1 MFADYPI
8 LSDLSLDQRPVLHPL
23 FQALPQGISE
33 FTFANLYLFRKT
45 HLYRLARLPGGLF
58 VFTGRDAPGPPSGEP
73 SSGES
78 SGGDS
83 GGGGPSSAEPSGGD
97 SAGGGP
103 SSAEPSGGNSG
114 GGEEFFMLPFGL
126 PARDPLHD
134 LFERFRC
141 MKAVSEPQSIE
152 LARMDCRVEEDRDNF
167 DYIYSRAELSTL
179 PGPKFHKKKNQINK
193 FKRHHQAEGRP
204 LLEEHLPQALEVLEA
219 WRALREDP
227 GDYEAAR
234 EALERA
240 EQLQLCGGIYYIGGE
255 PVAYTLG
262 EENARGASFVIHFE
276 KAVHADQYGGIYQFI
291 NQVFASILPPKYNT
305 INREQDLGD
314 AGLRQAKESYN
325 PVGFVRKYR
334 AWKDEG

>member
-1 MFADYPI
+1 
-8 LSDLSLDQRPVLHPL
+8 
-23 FQALPQGISE
+23 
-33 FTFANLYLFRKT
+33 
-45 HLYRLARLPGGLF
+45 LPGGLF

-126 PARDPLHD
+126 PARDPLDD
-134 LFERFRC
+134 LFDRFGK

-152 LARMDCRVEEDRDNF
+152 LARMGYRVEEDRGNF

-193 FKRHHQAEGRP
+193 FLRHHLAEGRP

-240 EQLQLCGGIYYIGGE
+240 EELQLCGGIYYIGGQ

>member
-1 MFADYPI
+1 MGTEGARHVFADYPI
-8 LSDLSLDQRPVLHPL
+8 LSELALDQRPVLHPL
-23 FQALPQGISE
+23 FQALPEGISE
-33 FTFANLYLFRKT
+33 FTFANFYLFRKT
-45 HLYRLARLPGGLF
+45 HHYRLARLPGGLF

-73 SSGES
+73 ASGES
-78 SGGDS
+78 SGGNS
-83 GGGGPSSAEPSGGD
+83 GGGGPPSAESSGGD
-97 SAGGGP
+97 
-103 SSAEPSGGNSG
+103 SG

-126 PARDPLHD
+126 PARDPLDD

-152 LARMDCRVEEDRDNF
+152 LARMGCRVEENRDNS

-193 FKRHHQAEGRP
+193 FLRHHLAEGRP

-234 EALERA
+234 EALARA
-240 EQLQLCGGIYYIGGE
+240 EELQLCGGIYYVGGQ

-262 EENARGASFVIHFE
+262 EENARGTSFVIHFE
-276 KAVHADQYGGIYQFI
+276 KAVHADQYAGIYQFM
-291 NQVFASILPPKYNT
+291 NQVFASILPEKYDT
-305 INREQDLGD
+305 LNREQDLGD

-325 PVGFVRKYR
+325 PIGFLRKFR
-334 AWKDEG
+334 AWKDEDRRMKAEG